1 MVRCGTVW
9 YGMVWYGTV
18 WYCMAWCGARLP
30 VKKKRRAG
38 EEVAKLPVAAFSAP
52 MLADKFLMS
61 GHFPYFSEQVNTVRI
76 SVIFVH

>member
-1 MVRCGTVW
+1 MQVW
-9 YGMVWYGTV
+9 YGMVWYG
-18 WYCMAWCGARLP
+18 AKLP
-30 VKKKRRAG
+30 VKKKRRPG

-52 MLADKFLMS
+52 MSADKFLMS

>member
-1 MVRCGTVW
+1 
-9 YGMVWYGTV
+9 MVWYG
-18 WYCMAWCGARLP
+18 AKLA

-61 GHFPYFSEQVNTVRI
+61 GNFPYCSEQVNTVRI